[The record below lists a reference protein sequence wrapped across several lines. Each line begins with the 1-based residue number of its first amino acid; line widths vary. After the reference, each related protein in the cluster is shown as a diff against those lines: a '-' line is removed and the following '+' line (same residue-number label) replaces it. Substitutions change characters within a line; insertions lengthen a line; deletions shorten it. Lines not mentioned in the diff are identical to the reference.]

1 MSQIVIW
8 NGGIVYASE
17 FIRQR
22 IEG

>member
-1 MSQIVIW
+1 MSQIVIL
-8 NGGIVYASE
+8 NGGIVYACE